1 MVILFDQYNLPE
13 NIYEIVF
20 STGQQEVVAGLLIRY
35 IKVNK
40 GAITKGEMSQFA
52 KDLHEGKITYENQ
65 KISYNKRQ
73 FYDRILTPLKA
84 MGLIYYDM
92 YNRNYTVSKNFHKA
106 LHSIAELW
114 LQEYS
119 KPP

>member
-20 STGQQEVVAGLLIRY
+20 STGQQEIVASLLVKF
-35 IKVNK
+35 IKEKK
-40 GAITKGEMSQFA
+40 GAISKAEMSQFA
-52 KDLHEGKITYENQ
+52 KDLHDGKITYQNQ

-84 MGLIYYDM
+84 MGIVYYDM
-92 YNRNYTVSKNFHKA
+92 YNRNYTISKNFHKA
-106 LHSIAELW
+106 LYAIAELW
-114 LQEYS
+114 LQEYA
-119 KPP
+119 KPA